1 VFLIFLVRGIVVS
14 EEKQEV
20 IEQPVYML
28 GDVMFVPHYSKK
40 QWWVCAGGME
50 RSTKWLVERYA
61 KRKKEMLWSRYWT
74 NDKTQD

>member
-1 VFLIFLVRGIVVS
+1 MS
-14 EEKQEV
+14 DEKAERVMQK
-20 IEQPVYML
+20 VYYL
-28 GDVMFVPHYSKK
+28 DTVLFVPHYSKK

>member
-1 VFLIFLVRGIVVS
+1 VS

-28 GDVMFVPHYSKK
+28 GDVM
-40 QWWVCAGGME
+40 CAGGME

>member
-1 VFLIFLVRGIVVS
+1 
-14 EEKQEV
+14 
-20 IEQPVYML
+20 
-28 GDVMFVPHYSKK
+28 MFVPHYSKK